1 MKNENAKF
9 TNGEWKINHWE
20 NNGLTGLTCIK
31 TENGITHYSGDA
43 VEGRYFRIVSEIN
56 HNAHNIQGS
65 FEGAHIAEVY
75 DFSEESKANAYLL
88 ASAPKM
94 YEACILAKLEL
105 ESAYKRLGFTN
116 SNVLMSLKNAINSAE
131 GFDF

>member
-9 TNGEWKINHWE
+9 TEGSWHINHWE
-20 NNGLTGLTCIK
+20 NGESGVTFINQK
-31 TENGITHYSGDA
+31 EGINYLSGDA
-43 VEGRYFRIVSEIN
+43 VNQKFFRIVSKVDHQQ
-56 HNAHNIQGS
+56 HNVTGS
-65 FEGAHIAEVY
+65 FEGAHIAEIT
-75 DFSEESKANAYLL
+75 DFSDESKANAFLL

-116 SNVLMSLKNAINSAE
+116 SNVLMSLENAINSAE